1 MPGFSHPCREINR
14 SHAAILLAFYRP
26 FWIPRAR
33 RINEDYGRL
42 GVVAG
47 PSCWQI
53 DSKEAFM
60 KSESFVMKG
69 ILDRVATT
77 EEIQNAVE
85 SFHNRIVNSA
95 NETPMEI
102 PSDRGGY
109 VRISAEEF
117 ELLYLIDELN
127 RHEK

>member
-1 MPGFSHPCREINR
+1 
-14 SHAAILLAFYRP
+14 
-26 FWIPRAR
+26 
-33 RINEDYGRL
+33 
-42 GVVAG
+42 
-47 PSCWQI
+47 
-53 DSKEAFM
+53 M